1 MATNN
6 KRIQVSELD
15 FDAIKDN
22 LKTFLRGQSEFS
34 DYDFEGSGL
43 SVLLDVLAY
52 NTHYNALY
60 TNLAVN
66 EMFLDSASKRASVV
80 SLAKMLG
87 YIPRSA
93 KCATV
98 TVNATISSPTTSP
111 DVVTLPANQPFTTSI
126 DGESYTFYNRGAQTV
141 ARSTNGTYTFAN
153 LILTEGTPLQ
163 FKYTVA
169 PGTRFIAPNA
179 NIDLN
184 TVTVSVQETSSSDV
198 FVNYTR
204 AEKLTDVTSLTR
216 VYFIKEIDDGLY
228 EVQFGDGVIG
238 QQLNN
243 GNVVTIDYFVSS
255 LQAPNTAFTFTYG
268 GATLLGSNIAVTAI
282 SRASGGAE
290 SEDINSIKFN
300 APRLYAAQNRA
311 VTPDDYKSI
320 ILSQFPEAQTVAV
333 WGGEDNDPPIYGKTF
348 ISIKPTDAS
357 KLTQL
362 QKDFVSGN
370 ILQARNVVSI
380 TPEIIDPEYFN
391 VKVTTFVYYNPRDTT
406 KTPTQIETIVKEAI
420 IQYNEDD
427 LEKFDG
433 VLRYSKLTRII
444 DNSDPAIVNNI
455 TRIMVR
461 RQFAPAFNI
470 SSEYKL
476 NLINPISQDGGNQGN
491 VFASTGFFIPN
502 STQVHFLDDDSLGNV
517 RLYYSNPN
525 FDKVVVDPAIGV
537 IDYQAGRVTV
547 RNLTI
552 TALDGPIFEMQVKPE
567 SYDVV
572 SALNQIVQISSELL
586 EVSAI
591 ADNTINGDLQAGF
604 NYNFQSIRTGIG
616 SANIRSTLPVLG
628 NSGGTQQGGTQQGGN
643 QQGGVGGYYGT

>member
-15 FDAIKDN
+15 FDAIKEN

-87 YIPRSA
+87 YVPRSA
-93 KCATV
+93 KCATA
-98 TVNATISSPTTSP
+98 TVNATISTPTSSP
-111 DVVTLPANQPFTTSI
+111 DVATIPANQPFTTSI
-126 DGESYTFYNRGAQTV
+126 DGVSYTFYNRGAQTV
-141 ARSTNGTYTFAN
+141 ARSTTGTYTFPN

-169 PGTRFIAPNA
+169 PGVRYIVPNA
-179 NIDLN
+179 NVDID
-184 TVTVSVQETSSSDV
+184 TIAVSVQETASSDV

-204 AEKLTDVTSLTR
+204 ADKLTDVTSLTK

-228 EVQFGDGVIG
+228 EIQFGDGVIG
-238 QQLNN
+238 QQLSN

-255 LQAPNTAFTFTYG
+255 LSAPNTASNFVYG
-268 GATLLGSNIAVTAI
+268 GATLLGSNLAVTTVA
-282 SRASGGAE
+282 RASNGAE
-290 SEDINSIKFN
+290 PEDIDSIKFN

-311 VTPDDYKSI
+311 VTPDDYKAI
-320 ILSQFPEAQTVAV
+320 ILSQFPEAQSVAV

-348 ISIKPTDAS
+348 ICIKPREAS

-362 QKDFVSGN
+362 QKDFVASN
-370 ILQARNVVSI
+370 ILQSRNIVSI

-391 VKVTTFVYYNPRDTT
+391 IKVTSFVYYNPRETT
-406 KTPTQIETIVKEAI
+406 KTPTQIETIVKQAI
-420 IQYNEDD
+420 LQYNDDD
-427 LEKFDG
+427 LERFDG
-433 VLRYSKLTRII
+433 VLRFSKLSRVI
-444 DNSDPAIVNNI
+444 DGADPAIVNNI

-461 RQFAPAFNI
+461 RQFAPAYNI
-470 SSEYKL
+470 STEYKL
-476 NLINPISQDGGNQGN
+476 NLINPISQDGGKQGD

-502 STQVHFLDDDSLGNV
+502 RTEVHFLDDDSFGNV
-517 RLYYSNPN
+517 RLYYIGPN
-525 FDKVVVDPAIGV
+525 FDKVIVDPSIGT
-537 IDYQAGRVTV
+537 IDYEAGRVVV

-572 SALNQIVQISSELL
+572 SALNQIVQISPELL
-586 EVSAI
+586 IVEAI
-591 ADNTINGDLQAGF
+591 ADNTINGDLQAGY
-604 NYNFQSIRTGIG
+604 NYDFQSIR
-616 SANIRSTLPVLG
+616 S
-628 NSGGTQQGGTQQGGN
+628 
-643 QQGGVGGYYGT
+643 

>member
-15 FDAIKDN
+15 FDAIKEN

-87 YIPRSA
+87 YVPRSA
-93 KCATV
+93 KCATA
-98 TVNATISSPTTSP
+98 TVNATISTPTSSP
-111 DVVTLPANQPFTTSI
+111 DVATIPANQPFTTSI
-126 DGESYTFYNRGAQTV
+126 DGVSYTFYNRGAQTV
-141 ARSTNGTYTFAN
+141 ARSTTGAYTFAN

-169 PGTRFIAPNA
+169 PGVRYIVPNA
-179 NIDLN
+179 NVDID
-184 TVTVSVQETSSSDV
+184 TIAVSVQETSSSDV

-204 AEKLTDVTSLTR
+204 ADKLTDVTSLTK

-228 EVQFGDGVIG
+228 EIQFGDGVIG
-238 QQLNN
+238 QQLSN

-255 LQAPNTAFTFTYG
+255 LSAPNTASTFVYG
-268 GATLLGSNIAVTAI
+268 GATLLGSNLAI
-282 SRASGGAE
+282 TTVARASNGAAP
-290 SEDINSIKFN
+290 EDIDSIKFN

-311 VTPDDYKSI
+311 VTPDDYKAI
-320 ILSQFPEAQTVAV
+320 ILSQFPEAQSVAV

-348 ISIKPTDAS
+348 ICIKPREAS

-362 QKDFVSGN
+362 QKDFVASN
-370 ILQARNVVSI
+370 ILQSRNIVSI

-391 VKVTTFVYYNPRDTT
+391 IKVTSFVYYNPRETT
-406 KTPTQIETIVKEAI
+406 KTPTQIETIVKQAI
-420 IQYNEDD
+420 LQYNDDD
-427 LEKFDG
+427 LERFDG
-433 VLRYSKLTRII
+433 VLRFSKLSRII
-444 DNSDPAIVNNI
+444 DGADPSIVNNI
-455 TRIMVR
+455 SRIMVR
-461 RQFAPAFNI
+461 RQFAPSYNI
-470 SSEYKL
+470 STEYKL
-476 NLINPISQDGGNQGN
+476 NLINPISQDGGKQGD

-502 STQVHFLDDDSLGNV
+502 RTEVHFLDDDSFGNV
-517 RLYYSNPN
+517 RLYYIGPN
-525 FDKVVVDPAIGV
+525 FDKVIVDPSIGT
-537 IDYQAGRVTV
+537 IDYEAGRVVV

-572 SALNQIVQISSELL
+572 SALNQIVQISPELL
-586 EVSAI
+586 QVEAI
-591 ADNTINGDLQAGF
+591 ADNTINGDLQAGY
-604 NYNFQSIRTGIG
+604 NYDFQSIR
-616 SANIRSTLPVLG
+616 S
-628 NSGGTQQGGTQQGGN
+628 
-643 QQGGVGGYYGT
+643 